1 MPPTQTNLV
10 PHYARQYSGSVP
22 SCVATC
28 MSSGNTTGCSGVT
41 DYTCVCASTAYVTSV
56 SECFSNSCTA
66 AETAVGQT
74 YSESACAYYGVS
86 INATST
92 STTTDNST
100 ATAEVSSTA
109 SAVLSAPVT
118 YSHAYINI
126 QAIFSSICG
135 ALLLLALV
143 SGFISCR
150 ARYRRERA
158 FTQSRTWTGV
168 GSTMVGGNTQA
179 TGGGKSKMF
188 ASRNVD
194 PTATFMSDNFGAT
207 SSNFGGTTVN
217 GGGQGVSFGG
227 AFGAAGAYSAGPS
240 YTNGNGG
247 FTNRLPVGEEEDSKS
262 EGYELGDLTKKSSI
276 RESIKEE
283 EEGLDS
289 PTTSKGPG
297 SEVDLDGSTVHLNR
311 LNKDHAY

>member
-1 MPPTQTNLV
+1 MSPTQTNLV
-10 PHYARQYSGSVP
+10 THYARQYSGSVP

-28 MSSGNTTGCSGVT
+28 MSSGNATGCSGVT
-41 DYTCVCASTAYVTSV
+41 DYTCVCASTAYITSV
-56 SECFSNSCTA
+56 SECFSSSCTA
-66 AETAVGQT
+66 AEAAVGQT
-74 YSESACAYYGVS
+74 YSESACAYYVRCPL
-86 INATST
+86 
-92 STTTDNST
+92 TTTDNST

-135 ALLLLALV
+135 ALLLLSLA

-150 ARYRRERA
+150 ARYKRERA

-188 ASRNVD
+188 ASRNAD

-227 AFGAAGAYSAGPS
+227 AFGAGAAYSAGPS
-240 YTNGNGG
+240 YTSGNGG
-247 FTNRLPVGEEEDSKS
+247 FTNRLAVGEDEDSKS
-262 EGYELGDLTKKSSI
+262 EEYELGDLTKKSSI
-276 RESIKEE
+276 RESIKE

-297 SEVDLDGSTVHLNR
+297 SEVDLDGSTVHLTR
-311 LNKDHAY
+311 LNKDHVY